1 MVRTV
6 KVYLDSSVLFAGIWS
21 DAGGSRM
28 IIRLGEAGALQI
40 FVSSQV
46 LSEVESAVRRKAPEA
61 LGFLALLLDRS
72 RISVLSQPDEEI
84 VKTCMQIVQHPGDAQ
99 VLAASWSSDVDYF
112 VTLDKKQF
120 LENLDLLQAAQFP
133 IGTPGDFLAWF
144 RTMLQ

>member
-6 KVYLDSSVLFAGIWS
+6 KVYLDSSALFASIWS
-21 DAGGSRM
+21 AAGGARM

-40 FVSSQV
+40 FVRSQV
-46 LSEVESAVRRKAPEA
+46 LSEVESALRRKAPET

-72 RISVLSQPDEEI
+72 CVSVLSQPDEEI
-84 VKTCMQIVQHPGDAQ
+84 VKTCMQIVQHPGDAR

-112 VTLDKKQF
+112 VTLDKKHF
-120 LENLDLLQAAQFP
+120 LENLDLLQAAQFQ